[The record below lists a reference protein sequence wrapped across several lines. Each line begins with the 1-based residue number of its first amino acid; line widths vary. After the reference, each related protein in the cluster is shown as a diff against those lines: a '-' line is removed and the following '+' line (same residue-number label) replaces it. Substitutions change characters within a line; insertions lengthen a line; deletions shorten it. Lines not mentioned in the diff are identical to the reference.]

1 LLGLLEQRRRLYD
14 SYIDAMTKYK
24 SSKDPGAFM
33 TARKKIDAE
42 YRSVSTRIA
51 ERQNALAKDQPESG
65 DKVCN
70 VVT

>member
-1 LLGLLEQRRRLYD
+1 
-14 SYIDAMTKYK
+14 MTKYK